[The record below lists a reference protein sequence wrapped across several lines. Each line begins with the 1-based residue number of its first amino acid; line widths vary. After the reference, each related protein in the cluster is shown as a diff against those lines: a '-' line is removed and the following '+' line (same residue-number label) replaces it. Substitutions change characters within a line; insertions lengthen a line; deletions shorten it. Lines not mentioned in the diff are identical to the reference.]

1 MYVLFIPLHD
11 EQHYKS
17 KLWQLCLHTVQH
29 FSLYVGTDKN
39 CILEGSLQH
48 KFSYIMWGH
57 VGQVLAIAPHPSDTA
72 TFATGGANDRMVVK
86 WRKQRV
92 AWKLEIQ
99 SAICSLSWHTNGKV
113 VVAGT
118 EEGNLMAL
126 NGESGWLTT
135 GVAKRVLSRL
145 GEFCYCCSLPLLPQL
160 A

>member
-1 MYVLFIPLHD
+1 M
-11 EQHYKS
+11 QH
-17 KLWQLCLHTVQH
+17 TFQH

-126 NGESGWLTT
+126 NGESGWLTPYF
-135 GVAKRVLSRL
+135 GMAI
-145 GEFCYCCSLPLLPQL
+145 
-160 A
+160 

>member
-1 MYVLFIPLHD
+1 MPINPYFTA
-11 EQHYKS
+11 S
-17 KLWQLCLHTVQH
+17 
-29 FSLYVGTDKN
+29 SLYVGTDKN
-39 CILEGSLQH
+39 CIVEGSLQH

-57 VGQVLAIAPHPSDTA
+57 VGQVLTIAAHPSDTA

-99 SAICSLSWHTNGKV
+99 SAICSLSWHANGKV

-126 NGESGWLTT
+126 NGESGFVNFAEGCRSKIDLQTSINPIKKNY
-135 GVAKRVLSRL
+135 GVRELCQIELFLR
-145 GEFCYCCSLPLLPQL
+145 GTE
-160 A
+160 

>member
-1 MYVLFIPLHD
+1 M
-11 EQHYKS
+11 
-17 KLWQLCLHTVQH
+17 
-29 FSLYVGTDKN
+29 GTDKN

-126 NGESGWLTT
+126 NGESGFFLISFTLLQYRLLCWPKNVVKGCVSCCYDHSTFL
-135 GVAKRVLSRL
+135 VLI
-145 GEFCYCCSLPLLPQL
+145 CPQIYSIL
-160 A
+160 YISIIG

>member
-1 MYVLFIPLHD
+1 M
-11 EQHYKS
+11 QT
-17 KLWQLCLHTVQH
+17 HTFQH

-126 NGESGWLTT
+126 NGESGWLTPYLEWRFET
-135 GVAKRVLSRL
+135 K
-145 GEFCYCCSLPLLPQL
+145 EFFHQDHTCRGSACAALP
-160 A
+160 